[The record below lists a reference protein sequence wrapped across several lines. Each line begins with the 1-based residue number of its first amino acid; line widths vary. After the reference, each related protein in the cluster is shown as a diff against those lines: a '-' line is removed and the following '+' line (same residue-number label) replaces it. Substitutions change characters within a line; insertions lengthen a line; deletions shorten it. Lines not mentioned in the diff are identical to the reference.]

1 MSHTPMTAPAQT
13 SSYPTKEKNDNLQ
26 LVPQGMHPAI
36 IYGVVNVGTQDGEY
50 QGRATASNKLKL
62 VIEFPGHK
70 QLYWKGDT
78 VPSPSAMIMD
88 FNYSVSKNKKSGK
101 KSKLLLLIESLY
113 GPLQESQYLNFD
125 ISQLAGLKI
134 FANVVHYYKLN
145 GDLGAKID
153 SISQFNP
160 AYVNPDSIVLTNEI
174 LIYSVQM
181 GFENMSFAKLPF
193 FYRSMIKESHE
204 GKKHIAAG
212 GRFTRM
218 DETGTNMII
227 DDGSNN
233 YATAPSKIVMI
244 GAYSYEQL
252 KSAGWD
258 DQAMIDNG
266 YARRETVQAPAP
278 VPIPQTPAPLP
289 SVAQMQ
295 VQHAQLPQAPMSIQ
309 PQMPQAHTNP
319 SQPMLTMIDK
329 SASYEDFI
337 RNGWTDT
344 LLIQHGKAIM
354 MPAQNDVFPPQQ
366 VAAPPVIQGPPP
378 VQQGIPQAQQVPNVA
393 FAPPAQ
399 HQAVPQGIPA
409 PQPTAAAMFN
419 QATVAP
425 VQQMGTP
432 IPQGIPQIP
441 QQGIPQAIPPAPISN
456 FETPTALGADVPPD
470 DLPF

>member
-1 MSHTPMTAPAQT
+1 MSHMPMNAPAQT
-13 SSYPTKEKNDNLQ
+13 SSFPKKEKNENLE

-36 IYGVVNVGTQDGEY
+36 IYGVINVGTQDGEY

-62 VIEFPGHK
+62 VIELPGHR
-70 QLYWKGDT
+70 QLYWKEDT
-78 VPSPSAMIMD
+78 VPTPSAMIMD

-113 GPLQESQYLNFD
+113 GPLQESQYLSFD

-134 FANVVHYYKLN
+134 FANVVHYYKQN

-174 LIYSVQM
+174 QIYSVQM
-181 GFENMSFAKLPF
+181 GYENLSFAKLPF
-193 FYRSMIKESHE
+193 FYRSLIKESHE
-204 GKKHIAAG
+204 GKAHIAAG
-212 GRFTRM
+212 GRFMKM
-218 DETGTNMII
+218 DEKGINMVI

-233 YATAPSKIVMI
+233 YTTAPVGKIVMT
-244 GAYSYEQL
+244 GTYTYEQL

-266 YARRETVQAPAP
+266 YARREAPAPAPVAQPQAPAP
-278 VPIPQTPAPLP
+278 LP
-289 SVAQMQ
+289 NVQQMQ
-295 VQHAQLPQAPMSIQ
+295 QQHAQLPQQPMAPMSVQ

-329 SASYEDFI
+329 SATYDDFI
-337 RNGWTDT
+337 RNGWTDA

-354 MPAQNDVFPPQQ
+354 MPAQNEVFPPTQ
-366 VAAPPVIQGPPP
+366 VAGPPP
-378 VQQGIPQAQQVPNVA
+378 VQ
-393 FAPPAQ
+393 APPAQ
-399 HQAVPQGIPA
+399 HQPVPPAVPQGIPVQQPMA
-409 PQPTAAAMFN
+409 PQIPQGIPAPMPNAATMFN
-419 QATVAP
+419 QGTPAP
-425 VQQMGTP
+425 VQQMAP
-432 IPQGIPQIP
+432 PSAP
-441 QQGIPQAIPPAPISN
+441 GIPQAVPQAPLTS
-456 FETPTALGADVPPD
+456 FEVPSPYAGEAPPD